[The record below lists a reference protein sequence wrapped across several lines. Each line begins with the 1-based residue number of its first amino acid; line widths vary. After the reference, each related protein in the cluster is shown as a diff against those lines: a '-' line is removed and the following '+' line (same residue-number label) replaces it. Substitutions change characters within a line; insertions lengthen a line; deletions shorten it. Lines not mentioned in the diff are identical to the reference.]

1 MNTLSKGHPVA
12 TDDATREDAPDSFA
26 AFLCQT
32 NKGRTERELS
42 EAMQRLVA
50 AVQETGKAGT
60 LTLRIDIKPQANTDG
75 VVTVT
80 DRVTVKAPQL
90 ERPNSIFFITKNAGL
105 SRNDPNQRS
114 IFDTEE
120 TSSR

>member
-1 MNTLSKGHPVA
+1 VA
-12 TDDATREDAPDSFA
+12 DNDATREDAPDSFA
-26 AFLCQT
+26 AFLVQT

-42 EAMQRLVA
+42 EAMQKLVT
-50 AVQETGKAGT
+50 AVEETGKPGT

-105 SRNDPNQRS
+105 SRSDPNQRS
-114 IFDTEE
+114 IFDEQE
-120 TSSR
+120 TNSR